1 MIAQL
6 LSPSTVLSKNLWVG
20 PTLGVKR
27 DVELQAKDQNSEN
40 AIHKGSHGVWAFVRD
55 QQMPDAYGNDSGY

>member
-1 MIAQL
+1 M
-6 LSPSTVLSKNLWVG
+6 WVG